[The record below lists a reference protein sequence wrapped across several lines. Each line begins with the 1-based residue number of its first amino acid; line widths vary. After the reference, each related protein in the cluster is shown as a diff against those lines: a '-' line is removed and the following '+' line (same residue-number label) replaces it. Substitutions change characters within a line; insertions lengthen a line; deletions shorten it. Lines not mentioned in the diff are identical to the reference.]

1 MREFATTLGYG
12 MGNSVV
18 ESRDLKV
25 GGLRRDRGIR
35 WDRLQGKTATAAP
48 VSVLLHFML
57 SGGSEIA
64 KVLFCS

>member
-25 GGLRRDRGIR
+25 GGFWRDRGIR
-35 WDRLQGKTATAAP
+35 WDRP
-48 VSVLLHFML
+48 
-57 SGGSEIA
+57 SG
-64 KVLFCS
+64 